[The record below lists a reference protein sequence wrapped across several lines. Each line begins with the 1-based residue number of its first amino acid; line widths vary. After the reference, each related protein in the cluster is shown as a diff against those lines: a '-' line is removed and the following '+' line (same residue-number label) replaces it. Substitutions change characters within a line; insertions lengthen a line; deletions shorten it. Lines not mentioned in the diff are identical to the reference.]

1 MKFYQAIASAML
13 ARANCERSGNSEW
26 HAKHTE
32 RIRALV
38 REHAVSGSG
47 FDSGTSFSFDASHP
61 DRLVFV
67 VEFHHMS
74 EQGYYDGWTSH
85 FVIVTPSLVHGFNLR
100 VTGRDRNGIKDYI
113 ADCFSTLGN
122 VECTQ

>member
-1 MKFYQAIASAML
+1 MKFYSAIASAFA

-26 HAKHTE
+26 FERHTE
-32 RIRALV
+32 RIRVLV

-47 FDSGTSFSFDASHP
+47 FDSGTSFSFDASLP

-74 EQGYYDGWTSH
+74 EHGYYDGWTSH
-85 FVIVTPSLVHGFNLR
+85 FVIVTPSLAHGFNLR
-100 VTGRDRNGIKDYI
+100 ITGRDRNDIKDYI
-113 ADCFSTLGN
+113 GEVFHNLAD